1 MSLSRIA
8 RFAALVAA
16 GALATRLRP
25 FVLRQSR
32 RLLVRAT
39 LPLLLSTKEGTLL
52 CGDGTEASPR
62 VAADE
67 ARARVVVDAWEADP
81 DISAAHS
88 RGARFVSEPCLYGDD
103 ETKLHGRL
111 VWAEEP
117 GALAGRRP
125 GVLLVHTAVGPQDLF
140 LHWRAESLAAVGHVV
155 LIVDCFGDAAG
166 QAWDPAWSV
175 PVREALA
182 ASPGLLRR
190 RMLSGLAALTASCRV
205 DASRLAACGFCFGGR
220 AVLELAK
227 ANPDGLGLVVSFH
240 GVVDAAPPPADVK
253 AVRARTLL
261 FHGDA
266 DPFVPSSVLAACVDQ
281 LRQLGAKFELH
292 SYGGVRH
299 SFTNPAQAL
308 NTNPAFMYDARAAES
323 SWQMTKMALGALGAA

>member
-1 MSLSRIA
+1 MSSRVA
-8 RFAALVAA
+8 YFAALVAA
-16 GALATRLRP
+16 GALATRVRP

-32 RLLVRAT
+32 RLLVRAAS
-39 LPLLLSTKEGTLL
+39 PLLLSTNGALTL
-52 CGDGTEASPR
+52 CGDGTEDSPR

-67 ARARVVVDAWEADP
+67 ARARVVVEAWEADP
-81 DISAAHS
+81 DICAARS
-88 RGARFVSEPCLYGDD
+88 RGARFVSEPCVYVDD
-103 ETKLHGRL
+103 GTKLHGRF

-117 GALAGRRP
+117 GASAVQRP

-140 LHWRAESLAAVGHVV
+140 LRWRAEALAAVGHVV

-166 QAWDPAWSV
+166 KGWDPAWSV
-175 PVREALA
+175 PVREGLA

-227 ANPDGLGLVVSFH
+227 ANPDGLALVVSFH
-240 GVVDAAPPPADVK
+240 GVVDAAPPPAHVN
-253 AVRARTLL
+253 AMRARALL

-266 DPFVPSSVLAACVDQ
+266 DPFVPPAVLSACVDQ
-281 LRQLGAKFELH
+281 LRQLGANFELH
-292 SYGGVRH
+292 CYGGVLH
-299 SFTNPAQAL
+299 SFTNPAQTL
-308 NTNPAFMYDARAAES
+308 NTNPAFMYDARATES
-323 SWQMTKMALGALGAA
+323 SWQMTKLALGALEAA